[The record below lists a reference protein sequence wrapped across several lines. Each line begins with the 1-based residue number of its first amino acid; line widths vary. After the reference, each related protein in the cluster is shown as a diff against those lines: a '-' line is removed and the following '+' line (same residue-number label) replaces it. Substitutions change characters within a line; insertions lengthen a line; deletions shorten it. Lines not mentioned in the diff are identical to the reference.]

1 MIVASN
7 ELDPERSMMM
17 RTRFSQL
24 AWLCLVG
31 MFLLAGPTYAQNK
44 PQAPKKKP
52 AAQAEPASTDT
63 HPALEPKAVEILK
76 ASSDR
81 LAAAHTLAFTAVET
95 YESPSR
101 QGHPLVF
108 VNKSEV
114 TLQRPDKLR
123 VIIPGDGPA
132 SEFYY
137 NGKTMTAFAPAE
149 NLIAITEAPP
159 TIDAALEAA
168 YQLSGT
174 YFPFDDLIVADPYKD
189 MAEGL
194 KLAYYIGQSHVV
206 GDTTTDIVAYID
218 NGVFIE
224 IWIGVEDKLPRAI
237 HAIYLDDP
245 AHLRHNLL
253 LSNWQLDLAVP
264 ADAFAPANAAGAKR
278 IAFAH
283 PHPQPPPGVKPA
295 VKSKPP
301 KTQ

>member
-1 MIVASN
+1 M
-7 ELDPERSMMM
+7 LTGKFPR
-17 RTRFSQL
+17 
-24 AWLCLVG
+24 WLPMVLG
-31 MFLLAGPTYAQNK
+31 LFFLAGTAFAQTA
-44 PQAPKKKP
+44 PQAKKKTAAPPKP
-52 AAQAEPASTDT
+52 ALTAAP
-63 HPALEPKAVEILK
+63 PALEPKAIEILN

-114 TLQRPDKLR
+114 ILQRPDKLR
-123 VIIPGDGPA
+123 VIAPGDGPA

-149 NLIAITEAPP
+149 NLIAVADAPP
-159 TIDAALEAA
+159 TIDAAMEAA
-168 YQLSGT
+168 YRLSGT

-206 GDTTTDIVAYID
+206 GETTTDMVAYID

-224 IWIGVEDKLPRAI
+224 AWIGVEDRLPRLI
-237 HAIYLDDP
+237 HAVYLDDP
-245 AHLRHNLL
+245 AQLRHNLL
-253 LSNWQLDLAVP
+253 LSDWKLDLAVP
-264 ADAFAPANAAGAKR
+264 ADAFAPTNAAGAR
-278 IAFAH
+278 HIPFAH
-283 PHPQPPPGVKPA
+283 PHPQSTPGAKPPS
-295 VKSKPP
+295 KSKPP
-301 KTQ
+301 KVQQ

>member
-1 MIVASN
+1 
-7 ELDPERSMMM
+7 MMTDKFPQW
-17 RTRFSQL
+17 RL
-24 AWLCLVG
+24 PLVLG
-31 MFLLAGPTYAQNK
+31 LVCLAGTVFAQTAQQTK
-44 PQAPKKKP
+44 KETAPPAKP
-52 AAQAEPASTDT
+52 APTAAP
-63 HPALEPKAVEILK
+63 PALEPKALAILK

-123 VIIPGDGPA
+123 VITPGDGPA

-149 NLIAITEAPP
+149 NLIAVADAPP
-159 TIDAALEAA
+159 TIDAAMEAA
-168 YQLSGT
+168 YRLHGT

-194 KLAYYIGQSHVV
+194 KLAYYIGQSHIV
-206 GDTTTDIVAYID
+206 GDTTTDMVAYVD

-224 IWIGVEDKLPRAI
+224 IWIGVEDKLPRLI
-237 HAIYLDDP
+237 HAVYLDDP
-245 AHLRHNLL
+245 AQLRHNLL
-253 LSNWQLDLAVP
+253 LSDWKLDLSVP
-264 ADAFAPANAAGAKR
+264 ADAFAPANAAGAKH
-278 IAFAH
+278 IPFAH
-283 PHPQPPPGVKPA
+283 PHPLPPPGAQPP
-295 VKSKPP
+295 VKSEPP
-301 KTQ
+301 KAQQ

>member
-1 MIVASN
+1 
-7 ELDPERSMMM
+7 MM
-17 RTRFSQL
+17 TDKFSRWSL
-24 AWLCLVG
+24 LLVLG
-31 MFLLAGPTYAQNK
+31 LFFLAGTAS
-44 PQAPKKKP
+44 PQAAQPPKKKAAPP
-52 AAQAEPASTDT
+52 AKPTTAVAP
-63 HPALEPKAVEILK
+63 PALEPKALAILK

-81 LAAAHTLAFTAVET
+81 LAAAHTMAFTALET

-123 VIIPGDGPA
+123 VITPGDGPA

-149 NLIAITEAPP
+149 NLIAVADAPP
-159 TIDAALEAA
+159 TIDAAMEAA
-168 YQLSGT
+168 YHLHGT

-206 GDTTTDIVAYID
+206 GDTTTDMVAYID

-224 IWIGVEDKLPRAI
+224 IWIGVDDKLPRLI
-237 HAIYLDDP
+237 HAVYLNDP
-245 AHLRHNLL
+245 AQLRHNLL
-253 LSNWQLDLAVP
+253 LSDWKLDLVVP
-264 ADAFAPANAAGAKR
+264 ADAFAPTNTGSAKHIPFAN
-278 IAFAH
+278 
-283 PHPQPPPGVKPA
+283 PHPQPPPGAKPPA
-295 VKSKPP
+295 KSKPP
-301 KTQ
+301 KAQ

>member
-1 MIVASN
+1 
-7 ELDPERSMMM
+7 MMTDKFPQW
-17 RTRFSQL
+17 RL
-24 AWLCLVG
+24 PLVLG
-31 MFLLAGPTYAQNK
+31 LVCLAGTVFAQTAQQTK
-44 PQAPKKKP
+44 KETAPPAKP
-52 AAQAEPASTDT
+52 APTAAP
-63 HPALEPKAVEILK
+63 PALEPKALAILK

-108 VNKSEV
+108 VNKSKV

-123 VIIPGDGPA
+123 VITPGDGPA

-149 NLIAITEAPP
+149 NLIAVADAPP
-159 TIDAALEAA
+159 TIDAAMEAA
-168 YQLSGT
+168 YRLHGT

-206 GDTTTDIVAYID
+206 GDTTTDMVAYVD

-224 IWIGVEDKLPRAI
+224 IWIGVEDKLPRLI
-237 HAIYLDDP
+237 HAVYLDDP
-245 AHLRHNLL
+245 AQLRHNLL
-253 LSNWQLDLAVP
+253 LSDWKLDLSVP
-264 ADAFAPANAAGAKR
+264 ADAFAPANAAGAKH
-278 IAFAH
+278 IPFAH
-283 PHPQPPPGVKPA
+283 PHPLPPPGAQPP
-295 VKSKPP
+295 VKSEPP
-301 KTQ
+301 KAQQ

>member
-1 MIVASN
+1 
-7 ELDPERSMMM
+7 MMTDKFPQW
-17 RTRFSQL
+17 RL
-24 AWLCLVG
+24 PLVLG
-31 MFLLAGPTYAQNK
+31 LVCLAGTVFAQTAQQTK
-44 PQAPKKKP
+44 KETAPPAKP
-52 AAQAEPASTDT
+52 APTAAP
-63 HPALEPKAVEILK
+63 PALEPKALAILK

-123 VIIPGDGPA
+123 VITPGDGPA

-149 NLIAITEAPP
+149 NLIAVADAPP
-159 TIDAALEAA
+159 TIDAAMEAA
-168 YQLSGT
+168 YRLHET

-206 GDTTTDIVAYID
+206 GDTTTDMVAYVD

-224 IWIGVEDKLPRAI
+224 IWIGVEDKLPRLI
-237 HAIYLDDP
+237 HAVYLDDP
-245 AHLRHNLL
+245 AQLRHNLL
-253 LSNWQLDLAVP
+253 LSDWKLDLSVP
-264 ADAFAPANAAGAKR
+264 ADAFTPANAAGAKH
-278 IAFAH
+278 IPFAH
-283 PHPQPPPGVKPA
+283 PHPLPPPGAQPP
-295 VKSKPP
+295 VKSEPP
-301 KTQ
+301 KAQQ